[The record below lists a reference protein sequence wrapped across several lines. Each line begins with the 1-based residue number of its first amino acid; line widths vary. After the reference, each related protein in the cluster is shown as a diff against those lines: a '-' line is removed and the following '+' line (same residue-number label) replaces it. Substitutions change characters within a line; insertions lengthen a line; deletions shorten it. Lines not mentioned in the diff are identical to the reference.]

1 MKKRQFLCF
10 FKKLQLF
17 LKKTFFLILSN
28 LARLQFK
35 NNMTESIQLY
45 IAEAKQGK
53 QAAFKAL
60 LNHYWNDIYRF
71 QFSKTNDENKAEDI
85 TIQTFSRAFDKI
97 DLYKES
103 YNFKTWLLSISKN
116 LQIDELRK
124 TKKELLTIDPVF
136 NYTQDIT
143 DDAPTPEDQL
153 IIEQNLSQLLAHI
166 KLLKPHYQ
174 KVIHLRYFQ
183 ELTYKE
189 IAAELNEPIN
199 NVKVKLLRAKKL
211 LAEIIQNSNSLN

>member
-1 MKKRQFLCF
+1 MKLHLLLKALF
-10 FKKLQLF
+10 FYTLF
-17 LKKTFFLILSN
+17 ILV
-28 LARLQFK
+28 RLEFE
-35 NNMTESIQLY
+35 NNMTESIQQY

-97 DLYKES
+97 DLYKDS

-143 DDAPTPEDQL
+143 DDAPSPEDQL

>member
-1 MKKRQFLCF
+1 LKKRQNLCF
-10 FKKLQLF
+10 FKKLHLF
-17 LKKTFFLILSN
+17 LKNYLASN
-28 LARLQFK
+28 LARLQLK
-35 NNMTESIQLY
+35 NNMTESIKLY

-143 DDAPTPEDQL
+143 DDAPSPEDQL

-189 IAAELNEPIN
+189 IATELNDPIN

>member
-1 MKKRQFLCF
+1 
-10 FKKLQLF
+10 
-17 LKKTFFLILSN
+17 

-35 NNMTESIQLY
+35 NNMTESIQFY

-97 DLYKES
+97 DLYKDS

-143 DDAPTPEDQL
+143 DDAPSPEDQL

>member
-1 MKKRQFLCF
+1 M
-10 FKKLQLF
+10 
-17 LKKTFFLILSN
+17 
-28 LARLQFK
+28 ARLQFK
-35 NNMTESIQLY
+35 NNMTESIQFY

-97 DLYKES
+97 DLYKDS

-143 DDAPTPEDQL
+143 DNAPSPEDQL

>member
-1 MKKRQFLCF
+1 VF
-10 FKKLQLF
+10 FKKLHLF
-17 LKKTFFLILSN
+17 LKTLLFLNPIYIGSPE
-28 LARLQFK
+28 FK
-35 NNMTESIQLY
+35 NNMTESIQFY
-45 IAEAKQGK
+45 ITEAKQGK

-97 DLYKES
+97 DLYKDS

-143 DDAPTPEDQL
+143 DDAPSPEDQL

-189 IAAELNEPIN
+189 IAAELDEPIN

>member
-1 MKKRQFLCF
+1 
-10 FKKLQLF
+10 
-17 LKKTFFLILSN
+17 

-35 NNMTESIQLY
+35 NNMTESIQFY

-97 DLYKES
+97 DLYKDS

-143 DDAPTPEDQL
+143 DNAPSPEDQL

>member
-1 MKKRQFLCF
+1 M
-10 FKKLQLF
+10 
-17 LKKTFFLILSN
+17 
-28 LARLQFK
+28 ARLQFK

>member
-1 MKKRQFLCF
+1 L
-10 FKKLQLF
+10 
-17 LKKTFFLILSN
+17 T
-28 LARLQFK
+28 RLQFK
-35 NNMTESIQLY
+35 NNMTESIQFY

-97 DLYKES
+97 DLYKDS

-143 DDAPTPEDQL
+143 DDAPSPEDQL

>member
-1 MKKRQFLCF
+1 M
-10 FKKLQLF
+10 
-17 LKKTFFLILSN
+17 
-28 LARLQFK
+28 ARLQFK
-35 NNMTESIQLY
+35 NNMTESIQFY

-97 DLYKES
+97 DLYKDS

-143 DDAPTPEDQL
+143 DDAPSPEDQL

-211 LAEIIQNSNSLN
+211 LAEIIQNSNSLESGNIMKTIVFSMVSIL

>member
-1 MKKRQFLCF
+1 
-10 FKKLQLF
+10 
-17 LKKTFFLILSN
+17 
-28 LARLQFK
+28 
-35 NNMTESIQLY
+35 MTESIQLY

-97 DLYKES
+97 DFYKDS
-103 YNFKTWLLSISKN
+103 YSFKTWLLSISKN

-124 TKKELLTIDPVF
+124 TKKELLTIDPIF

-143 DDAPTPEDQL
+143 DDAPSPEDQL